1 MWQLPKHPHRKINM
15 EPKNHP
21 IEKGNHFPN
30 HHFQV
35 PCLSS
40 RVYSSKSVEND
51 PSLIVTYD
59 CSMQR
64 LSASGILYSDFY
76 GNIRW
81 MVWMTQA
88 GILTPKIDLQMV
100 CVLRWWEKTFN
111 KNKFFDTFEVV
122 FCKLNALKEGRFFYM
137 TFTNVFRFHFKLFSS
152 CSFVF
157 SKINML

>member
-1 MWQLPKHPHRKINM
+1 MVPWMWQLPKHPHRKINM

-51 PSLIVTYD
+51 PSLIVTYE

-76 GNIRW
+76 GNIR
-81 MVWMTQA
+81 
-88 GILTPKIDLQMV
+88 
-100 CVLRWWEKTFN
+100 
-111 KNKFFDTFEVV
+111 
-122 FCKLNALKEGRFFYM
+122 
-137 TFTNVFRFHFKLFSS
+137 
-152 CSFVF
+152 
-157 SKINML
+157 